1 MTALVVALLSCHVA
15 IVWGAERKMESKS
28 LNGTWQVRPQSL
40 ECIGTSGLA
49 ETLRAKDGWI
59 PVQVPGEVHLDLVKA
74 GQMPEPTVG
83 ANMPKC
89 RWPETKSWWYRTT
102 FTVPQDFL
110 AFERQ
115 QIIFDGLDL
124 YAQVFVNGKLAGE
137 ATDAFVPATF
147 DVKRLLHAGKN
158 ELVVRLTAGS
168 ELSRD
173 DSPPAQGL
181 PPHKPKFGEIPNPI
195 RDGDF
200 YGHRNW
206 YGRRWLRKPQAEY
219 GWDWQDALANIGI
232 WRGVRLEGRSY
243 AVLEDLRLDTLLG
256 DGRASL
262 EMEAVVEN
270 LHPWSARACVLTV
283 AIRPPDGGPTVERR
297 YPIDAV
303 PGQVP
308 VRGVIEIPQAKL
320 WWPNG
325 MGDQPL
331 YRVNATVADA
341 AGTIRDSRQF
351 DIGLRTI
358 DIESKASEG
367 GEPLLYPRQRPQRL
381 LPRRQS
387 WPARRDFRANHGR
400 QV

>member
-1 MTALVVALLSCHVA
+1 MITRKSNRWACERMTTFVVASVWWFAGDSLGAGPVA
-15 IVWGAERKMESKS
+15 APPPSPSQQKLESRD
-28 LNGTWQVRPQSL
+28 LGGTWQVRPEPL
-40 ECIGTSGLA
+40 ACIGQSGL
-49 ETLRAKDGWI
+49 TQVLQAKDDWI
-59 PVQVPGEVHLDLVKA
+59 PARVPGEIHLDLIRA

-102 FTVPQDFL
+102 FNVSKDFL
-110 AFERQ
+110 AYERQ
-115 QIIFDGLDL
+115 QLLFDGLDL
-124 YAQVFVNGKLAGE
+124 YAQVFLNGKLLGE
-137 ATDAFVPATF
+137 AADAFVPAAF
-147 DVKRLLHAGKN
+147 DVKRFLREGKN

-173 DSPPAQGL
+173 DSPPGQGL

-195 RDGDF
+195 REGDF

-219 GWDWQDALANIGI
+219 GWDWQDALPNIGI

-243 AVLEDLRLDTLLG
+243 AVLDDLRLDTLLH

-270 LHPWSARACVLTV
+270 LHPWSERACVL
-283 AIRPPDGGPTVERR
+283 ALSIRPPDGGPTIERR

-303 PGQVP
+303 PGRIP
-308 VRGVIEIPQAKL
+308 VRDAIEIPQAKL

-325 MGDQPL
+325 MGGSRSIRSPRPSPTPREQS
-331 YRVNATVADA
+331 
-341 AGTIRDSRQF
+341 TIRSDSTSDCGRS
-351 DIGLRTI
+351 TS
-358 DIESKASEG
+358 IE
-367 GEPLLYPRQRPQRL
+367 
-381 LPRRQS
+381 
-387 WPARRDFRANHGR
+387 RD
-400 QV
+400 